1 VEEPTETDPES
12 RARSLAREHI
22 AQEKDLQEKY
32 HDAASFLVFP
42 LNSLSNGNFQV
53 FSTLEKAMK
62 ASQAAQLK
70 TLATLVE
77 RETAEV
83 MKKLESARR
92 DEVKALAK
100 IHKDKDEMVRI
111 KREVASSIVEKGVS
125 ERVRLKEAYRKR
137 QEELERQHSEARSRL
152 EEERAKVKFIS
163 FLALFAE

>member
-1 VEEPTETDPES
+1 M
-12 RARSLAREHI
+12 
-22 AQEKDLQEKY
+22 LQ
-32 HDAASFLVFP
+32 VFP
-42 LNSLSNGNFQV
+42 YFSGTFSNWNFQV

-137 QEELERQHSEARSRL
+137 QEELERQHSDVRARL
-152 EEERAKVKFIS
+152 EEERAKVHES
-163 FLALFAE
+163 QY

>member
-1 VEEPTETDPES
+1 MM
-12 RARSLAREHI
+12 
-22 AQEKDLQEKY
+22 LQ
-32 HDAASFLVFP
+32 VF
-42 LNSLSNGNFQV
+42 NSLYWSLSKLVFQV
-53 FSTLEKAMK
+53 FSILEKAMK

-152 EEERAKVKFIS
+152 EEERAKVQKNID
-163 FLALFAE
+163 LTLI